1 MMKPR
6 SYESLADPQQRDRQG
21 LVALWRILIVAVA
34 ASFLLLISPSFAEE
48 KVPPGMIRISAG
60 SYTPLFFKDAKKRE
74 VAEFLID
81 VKPVTNAEYL
91 EFVRENPKWRRSQ
104 AKRLFADDSYLNHWA
119 GDLDLG
125 PDAERIAGA
134 PVTNVSWFAARAY
147 LKSKGK
153 RLPTE
158 DEWEYVA
165 CASESVPDASRDP
178 KFTGLLLEW
187 YGKPNTGF
195 LPRVAEAKPNYYG
208 VSAMH
213 GYVWEWVRD
222 FNNSMVTGESRGDS
236 GLDRSL
242 YCAGGALGT
251 ADPHNYAAFMRYAF
265 RSSLKGN
272 YAVSILGFRGARSIV
287 SNPSK
292 KSK

>member
-1 MMKPR
+1 MR
-6 SYESLADPQQRDRQG
+6 AICILLFLIGSTQADDNMAKIP
-21 LVALWRILIVAVA
+21 
-34 ASFLLLISPSFAEE
+34 
-48 KVPPGMIRISAG
+48 AG
-60 SYTPLFFKDAKKRE
+60 SYTPLYIKDAKTR
-74 VAEFLID
+74 A
-81 VKPVTNAEYL
+81 VKAFYLDKAPVTNGDFL
-91 EFVRENPKWRRSQ
+91 QFVTDNPKWRRSQ
-104 AKRLFADDSYLNHWA
+104 MKRLFGDEGYLKHWA

-125 PDAERIAGA
+125 SDAEKIRHS
-134 PVTNVSWFAARAY
+134 PVINVSWFAARAY

-165 CASESVPDASRDP
+165 CADETRANAAKDRAFVAR
-178 KFTGLLLEW
+178 LLEW
-187 YGKPNTGF
+187 YGKANDPFLSVKDGEPNF
-195 LPRVAEAKPNYYG
+195 YG

-222 FNNSMVTGESRGDS
+222 FNNAMVTGESRGDS
-236 GLDRSL
+236 GVDRAL

-272 YAVSILGFRGARSIV
+272 YTVQNLGFRGARSIEAIAE
-287 SNPSK
+287 K
-292 KSK
+292 